1 MTRPPLVRLGIRV
14 RRERAEV
21 ALAALLPLLAGG
33 AEETEPDQD
42 EIEYAI
48 YAPRAELPRADDI
61 RALAGDALIDLTL
74 SDVPEGWERRWHQY
88 LRPVEVTAAGRTVRV
103 RPPWEQ
109 GEGDAGADL
118 ELVIDPGAS
127 FGAGSHATTQLCL
140 ELLLELEPAGALCD
154 WGSGSGVLA
163 IAAARLGFDPVAAVE
178 VEPDAL
184 ATIRA
189 NAAANGVAVRTHWL
203 NLAATEAPWAP
214 TVLANLTVELHEAI
228 ATEVLERPP
237 ERMVAS
243 GVLAARAG
251 ETAAVYARHGLRE
264 TDRRER
270 AEWAALLLERA

>member
-1 MTRPPLVRLGIRV
+1 MSRPPLVRLGIRV

-42 EIEYAI
+42 EIEYAL

-61 RALAGDALIDLTL
+61 RALVGDALIDLTL
-74 SDVPEGWERRWHQY
+74 TDVPEGWERRWHQY
-88 LRPVEVTAAGRTVRV
+88 LRPVQVTAGGRLVRV
-103 RPPWEQ
+103 RPPWQ
-109 GEGDAGADL
+109 PAGGDDAL

-127 FGAGSHATTQLCL
+127 FGAGGHATTQLCL
-140 ELLLELEPAGALCD
+140 ELLLDLEPAGALCD

-163 IAAARLGFDPVAAVE
+163 IAAARLGWDPVAAVE

-189 NAAANGVAVRTHWL
+189 NAAANGVAVRTQWL
-203 NLAATEAPWAP
+203 NLAATAPPWAP
-214 TVLANLTVELHEAI
+214 TVLANLTVDLHAI
-228 ATEVLERPP
+228 IAAEVLERPP
-237 ERMVAS
+237 ERLVAS
-243 GVLAARAG
+243 GVLATRAD
-251 ETAAVYARHGLRE
+251 ETVAAYARHGLRE
-264 TDRRER
+264 ADRRER